1 MTLFGMP
8 NELGGTRIGITVTKK
23 VGGAVLRN
31 RIKRRFREI
40 FRHHRKELL
49 PSMDVV
55 VNAHYGIEAA
65 AYAEFMSNSLPTKP
79 NAEMT
84 SVISTG
90 K

>member
-40 FRHHRKELL
+40 FRHHRQELL

-65 AYAEFMSNSLPTKP
+65 AYAELEREFVEQAHAL
-79 NAEMT
+79 ARRLAR
-84 SVISTG
+84 
-90 K
+90 